1 MSETKR
7 RYSGNEKVSIL
18 RKHLLDKISVSDI
31 CKQYQIHPTQFYRWQ
46 KEFFENG
53 ATIFNHKNKDKQV
66 ELELRKENDTLKSK
80 IQLKNEV
87 VSELMEEYLKLKKK
101 IGEK

>member
-18 RKHLLDKISVSDI
+18 RKHLLDKITVSDI

-53 ATIFNHKNKDKQV
+53 PTIFNHKNKDKQV
-66 ELELRKENDTLKSK
+66 ESELRKENDSLKSK
-80 IQLKNEV
+80 IQRKNEV